1 MLTCFLHMVDVNE
14 EYVKHRRYFLE
25 ENSGK
30 ENDRRMAL
38 YKKVNKDIREDE
50 ERLKEHEKK

>member
-1 MLTCFLHMVDVNE
+1 MVDVNE

>member
-1 MLTCFLHMVDVNE
+1 MVDVND

-25 ENSGK
+25 EKSGK
-30 ENDRRMAL
+30 ENDRRMTWM